1 MRLKRLSLSVLLA
14 CSLASAIAVGPA
26 AAKSRH
32 KAKPKPV
39 TVATVLTRLEQR
51 HTITVAQKNTYT
63 HQWHVALSEEQ
74 KLHGARRSRLTD
86 VVNLMNQI
94 ARSGAFT
101 RARLPVLFL
110 TLARNVQWWPHGR
123 LLVYGDRV
131 EFPGSQIVWQYYP
144 GAGLQL
150 QVLGT
155 FGNADGFYESGRQNW
170 PKLLELLGEMRAVAV
185 PRAGGTAW
193 EYYFNW
199 EGGAPPWVS
208 AMAQATGLIAMTNGY
223 LASGDKSYLTTAH
236 RMLPLLEQAP
246 PAGTAVRTK
255 LGLRFLQYSFT
266 PKTDIINAFLQT
278 LIGLDYYYQVSH
290 DPTAL
295 SLFNRGNAQAKAEL
309 PQFVV
314 GGWSLYDPNE
324 VDPLSYHELVT
335 GFAQSLCK
343 LTAAPVY
350 CNTATAFQTD
360 LTSKPVLKQITT
372 SVRSGHSIKLQ
383 FKVSKLA
390 NVGVVMTRNG
400 RRYLYT
406 KALVHAGESS
416 FKTSKLPAGTYQVRI
431 AATDMAGNYTAITGS
446 LQAHR

>member
-1 MRLKRLSLSVLLA
+1 MRLTRLWLSALLPCLLA
-14 CSLASAIAVGPA
+14 FAIAAAPA

-32 KAKPKPV
+32 KAPPV
-39 TVATVLTRLEQR
+39 TVATVLTRLQQKQ
-51 HTITVAQKNTYT
+51 TITAAQKNAYT
-63 HQWHVALSEEQ
+63 HQWHVALSEE
-74 KLHGARRSRLTD
+74 RRLRGSRHNRLAD
-86 VVNLMNQI
+86 VVNLMNQL
-94 ARSGAFT
+94 ARSGSVT

-110 TLARNVQWWPHGR
+110 TLERNVQWWPHGR
-123 LLVYGDRV
+123 LLAYGDRV

-155 FGNADGFYESGRQNW
+155 FGRADGFYESGRKSW
-170 PKLLELLGEMRAVAV
+170 PELLELLGEMQAVAV

-208 AMAQATGLIAMTNGY
+208 AMAQATGLVAMTNGY
-223 LASGDKSYLTTAH
+223 LASGNRSYLTTAH
-236 RMLPLLEQAP
+236 RMLALLETAP

-278 LIGLDYYYQVSH
+278 LIGLEDYYQVSH

-295 SLFNRGNAQAKAEL
+295 SLFERGNAQAEAEL
-309 PQFVV
+309 PGFVI
-314 GGWSLYDPNE
+314 GGWSLYQPGE

-350 CNTATAFQTD
+350 CKTASLFQTD
-360 LTSKPVLKQITT
+360 LTSKPALTQVTT
-372 SVRSGHSIKLQ
+372 NVRSGHQIKLQ

-390 NVGVVMTRNG
+390 RVGAVVSRNG
-400 RRYLYT
+400 RDYLSS
-406 KALVHAGESS
+406 KQLVHAGEHS

-431 AATDMAGNYTAITGS
+431 AATDMAGNYTAVTGS
-446 LQAHR
+446 LQAQR